1 MLLPQ
6 VTIAAGILVWG
17 TLTASSQDGVFFCPD
32 HPNQPHLS
40 IHHGLAA
47 HLMPTCQVSNGGLD
61 ATITVRTPTEILWNR
76 FRVAN
81 GGSLRIQSADVGAN
95 GATWA
100 TVHRVNNGGVSFI
113 DGALSS
119 TGNLAL
125 LSEGGIVV
133 SETGTVDAP
142 RFLASTLTD
151 VDSQALLVGRDSTFG
166 VTTSFGTPI
175 SIDGRVTVREGV
187 TLIAEDVFVKGAA
200 LAPRGNVVV
209 GAGGRVTLRAAN
221 ASIEIGST
229 ARKGSIVNAGTIEG
243 AGVEM
248 RVDGPRGPLI
258 AAVTNTGI
266 IRATGDVIIDAGP
279 EPTAVITNVE
289 SSNALIEG
297 RRVLLSG
304 KLEGAPVNSTGT
316 VDGSNPA
323 GISATRQFVG
333 TGAVQATQIRPI
345 QLSTVQRETSYTK
358 KATAADDDDPDRKK
372 QQPIVVAS
380 SRSAAVVAPKGKE
393 KTFYRYQSFFR
404 TRRAE

>member
-1 MLLPQ
+1 MLLPR
-6 VTIAAGILVWG
+6 VTIAAGILVGG

-76 FRVAN
+76 FRVAE
-81 GGSLRIQSADVGAN
+81 GGSLRIQSEEGAKW
-95 GATWA
+95 T
-100 TVHRVNNGGVSFI
+100 TVHRVTNGGVSFI
-113 DGALSS
+113 DGTLSS
-119 TGNLAL
+119 TCNLAL

-142 RFLASTLTD
+142 RFLASTLTG
-151 VDSQALLVGRDSTFG
+151 VDSQALLDGRDVTFG

-175 SIDGRVTVREGV
+175 SIDGRVTAPEGV

-200 LAPRGNVVV
+200 LAPRGNVVI

-221 ASIEIGST
+221 ASIEIDSI
-229 ARKGSIVNAGTIEG
+229 ARKGSIVNAGTVEG

-258 AAVTNTGI
+258 AAVTNNGT

-297 RRVLLSG
+297 RRVVLTG

-333 TGAVQATQIRPI
+333 TGAAQATQIRPI

-358 KATAADDDDPDRKK
+358 KATAADDDPDRKK
-372 QQPIVVAS
+372 KKPIVVAS
-380 SRSAAVVAPKGKE
+380 SRSAAVVAPKAKE